1 MQVCLGRFVRH
12 LRLQFQFILAPIF
25 LLGYGLTDAPPTLA
39 FLFLFLLIHVG
50 LYGGATAY
58 NSYYDRDEGP
68 IGGMKQ
74 SLAVDAAE
82 LYGGLFLQALALLG
96 LLWWSINMFIG
107 GLAMVVMGILYSHP
121 HWRWKARPM
130 LSLFPV
136 TLGQGLIPFFMG
148 VEAAPALY
156 RVLSYRELFVT
167 AAAAALIITGL
178 YPLTQVY
185 QIAEDAQRG
194 DHTFAV
200 QFGFQTVF
208 HLSCVLVGIG
218 LLLLE
223 WVTLYGEVLPRLW
236 MWLIPIGY
244 GLFFSVIQIW
254 SKRFADQTVYQNH
267 DWSFGISLG
276 MSSMFWVLLSVEF
289 LRRSIHWS

>member
-1 MQVCLGRFVRH
+1 MQARLRRFVRH

-25 LLGYGLTDAPPTLA
+25 LLGYELTDAPPTLP

-58 NSYYDRDEGP
+58 NSYYDRDKGP

-74 SLAVDAAE
+74 PLAVDAAE
-82 LYGGLFLQALALLG
+82 LYGGLFLQVLALLG
-96 LLWWSINMFIG
+96 LLWWGVNMFLG

-148 VEAAPALY
+148 VEAAPDLY
-156 RVLSYRELFVT
+156 YVLSYREIFVT

-185 QIAEDAQRG
+185 QIEEDAQRG
-194 DHTFAV
+194 DRTFAV

-208 HLSCVLVGIG
+208 HLSRVLVGIG

-223 WVTLYGEVLPRLW
+223 WVALYSEVLPRPW
-236 MWLIPIGY
+236 KWLIPVGY
-244 GLFFSVIQIW
+244 GLFFSATQIW
-254 SKRFADQTVYQNH
+254 SKRFATQTVYQNH

-289 LRRSIHWS
+289 LRRSIRWS